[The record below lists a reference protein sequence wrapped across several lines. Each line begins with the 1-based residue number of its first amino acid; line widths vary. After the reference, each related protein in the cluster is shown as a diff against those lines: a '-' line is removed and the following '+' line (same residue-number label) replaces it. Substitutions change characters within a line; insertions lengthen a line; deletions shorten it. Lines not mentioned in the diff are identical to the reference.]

1 MYLLADTLIP
11 LISQIYR
18 KIICIKKGDPSSLE
32 SLNRE
37 IRINTGIQDDTYR
50 ITMDNRLTQWN
61 YDTASMWE

>member
-11 LISQIYR
+11 LINQIYR